1 MVNILSLHAYPT
13 RQYLLTS
20 NVKKP
25 TALKDIPNL
34 LVLVQMFLKETL
46 DLGFVGFS
54 QTLSSDVD
62 YVPL

>member
-20 NVKKP
+20 NVEES
-25 TALKDIPNL
+25 TAFKDIPNL
-34 LVLVQMFLKETL
+34 LVLVQMFLKEPH